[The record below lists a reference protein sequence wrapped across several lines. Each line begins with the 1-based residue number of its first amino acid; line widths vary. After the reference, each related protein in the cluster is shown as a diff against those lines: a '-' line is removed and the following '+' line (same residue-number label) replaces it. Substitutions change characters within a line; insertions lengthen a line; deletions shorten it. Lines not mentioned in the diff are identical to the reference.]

1 MAQLIS
7 SHFKVEPQNW
17 GSISKVRQNRAFSI
31 QVNVCSRRC
40 GGLNLLLLLLLLLLL
55 VLLVLLVLLQDPLL
69 LRQQAISS
77 LRRDVFSL
85 KEQQRQDR
93 IEGGEKAP
101 PGRACPA
108 PYSLVGCR
116 SQARRRSGSRRS
128 CRCQPSPARS
138 TSAKCRG
145 RNDWRNVEILGRK
158 SRRIYG
164 CFGAF
169 RSFLKKLPR
178 LQFTC
183 GSGKAIS
190 EPKVPGTF

>member
-85 KEQQRQDR
+85 KEQHQRQDR

-101 PGRACPA
+101 PGTAGPA
-108 PYSLVGCR
+108 PCSLVGCR

-138 TSAKCRG
+138 TSANCRG
-145 RNDWRNVEILGRK
+145 RNDW
-158 SRRIYG
+158 
-164 CFGAF
+164 
-169 RSFLKKLPR
+169 
-178 LQFTC
+178 
-183 GSGKAIS
+183 
-190 EPKVPGTF
+190 

>member
-7 SHFKVEPQNW
+7 SHFKLEPQNW
-17 GSISKVRQNRAFSI
+17 GSISKVRQSRAFSI

-40 GGLNLLLLLLLLLLL
+40 GGLNLLLLLLLL
-55 VLLVLLVLLQDPLL
+55 VLLVLHLFLLLQDPLL

-85 KEQQRQDR
+85 KEQQRQER
-93 IEGGEKAP
+93 IEGGEKAV
-101 PGRACPA
+101 PGTACPA
-108 PYSLVGCR
+108 PCSLVGCR

-158 SRRIYG
+158 SRRIDG
-164 CFGAF
+164 CYRAF
-169 RSFLKKLPR
+169 RSFLRKLPR

>member
-7 SHFKVEPQNW
+7 SHFKLEPQNW
-17 GSISKVRQNRAFSI
+17 GSISKVRQSRAFSI
-31 QVNVCSRRC
+31 QVDVCSRRC
-40 GGLNLLLLLLLLLLL
+40 GGLNLLLLLLLL
-55 VLLVLLVLLQDPLL
+55 VLLVLQLLLLLQDPLL

-85 KEQQRQDR
+85 KEQQRQEY
-93 IEGGEKAP
+93 IEGGEKAAP
-101 PGRACPA
+101 DRACPA
-108 PYSLVGCR
+108 PCSLVGCR

-128 CRCQPSPARS
+128 CRCRPSPARS

-164 CFGAF
+164 CYGAF
-169 RSFLKKLPR
+169 PSFLKKLPR

>member
-7 SHFKVEPQNW
+7 SHFKLEPQNW
-17 GSISKVRQNRAFSI
+17 GSISKVRQSRAFSI

-40 GGLNLLLLLLLLLLL
+40 GGLNLLLLLLLL
-55 VLLVLLVLLQDPLL
+55 VLLVLHLLLLLQDPLL

-85 KEQQRQDR
+85 KEQQRQEY

-108 PYSLVGCR
+108 PCSLVGCR

-145 RNDWRNVEILGRK
+145 RSDWRNVEILGR
-158 SRRIYG
+158 
-164 CFGAF
+164 
-169 RSFLKKLPR
+169 
-178 LQFTC
+178 
-183 GSGKAIS
+183 
-190 EPKVPGTF
+190 